1 MIPFEWIAQA
11 DERIAPHIV
20 RTPLTH
26 DAARNLYVKWENRQ
40 KTGSFKARGALNK
53 ILGLEDWER
62 EAGIVTASA
71 GNHGQGVAL
80 AGQLTGA
87 QVTCFVSEHAVPVK
101 VDAIRALG
109 AEIVAV
115 AGGYPEAEAAGR
127 KFAFENQKTWVSP
140 YNDGQVIAG
149 QGTIGLEVV
158 DQITHPSLR
167 PSGSNL
173 PVQRGDCFAAN
184 ARNDGGN
191 LTYIVPVSG
200 GGLIAG
206 IGAALARL
214 SPRPRLVG
222 VQPEAAPFMHA
233 LFYRGSQDGI
243 PDLPSLADG
252 LTGAVESDSVT
263 IPMVKQLVDEIVLVS
278 EEDIAR
284 AVAFAF
290 TEYGETIEPSGA
302 VTIAAALREVERNA
316 CPERSRRD
324 IPLRGNAA
332 GYHPAPLV
340 AIVSGGNIQPEVHAR
355 IVAEYAGEARA

>member
-1 MIPFEWIAQA
+1 MIPSEWLDQA

-53 ILGLEDWER
+53 ILALEDWER

-87 QVTCFVSEHAVPVK
+87 RVTCFVSEHAVPVK

-109 AEIVAV
+109 AEIVVV

-127 KFAFENQKTWVSP
+127 KFAMENHKTWVSP
-140 YNDGQVIAG
+140 YNDGHVIAG
-149 QGTIGLEVV
+149 QGTVALEVV
-158 DQITHPSLR
+158 DQIA
-167 PSGSNL
+167 NL
-173 PVQRGDCFAAN
+173 IGAGQI
-184 ARNDGGN
+184 GN
-191 LTYIVPVSG
+191 LTYMVPVSG

-206 IGAALARL
+206 IGAALTRL

-222 VQPEAAPFMHA
+222 VQPETAPFMHG
-233 LFYRGSQDGI
+233 LFYRGSQADI

-263 IPMVKQLVDEIVLVS
+263 IPMVKQLVDEIILVS
-278 EEDIAR
+278 EEEIAR

-290 TEYGETIEPSGA
+290 HEYGETIEPSGA
-302 VTIAAALREVERNA
+302 VTIAAALRGSVGTG
-316 CPERSRRD
+316 SQ
-324 IPLRGNAA
+324 L
-332 GYHPAPLV
+332 

-355 IVAEYAGEARA
+355 IVADYAEEARG

>member
-1 MIPFEWIAQA
+1 MIPSEWLDQA

-26 DAARNLYVKWENRQ
+26 DAARNLYIKWENRQ

-53 ILGLEDWER
+53 ILALENWER

-87 QVTCFVSEHAVPVK
+87 RVTCFVSEHAVPVK

-115 AGGYPEAEAAGR
+115 AGGYPEAESAGR
-127 KFAFENQKTWVSP
+127 KFAAEHQKTWVSP
-140 YNDGQVIAG
+140 YNDEQVIAG
-149 QGTIGLEVV
+149 QGTIGLE
-158 DQITHPSLR
+158 IMSALT
-167 PSGSNL
+167 SGAS
-173 PVQRGDCFAAN
+173 PVIGRGE
-184 ARNDGGN
+184 
-191 LTYIVPVSG
+191 LTVLVPVSG

-206 IGAALARL
+206 IGAALTRL
-214 SPRPRLVG
+214 TPRPRLVG
-222 VQPEAAPFMHA
+222 VQPETAPFMHG
-233 LFYRGSQDGI
+233 LFYRGTQDGI

-252 LTGAVESDSVT
+252 LTGVVESDSVT
-263 IPMVKQLVDEIVLVS
+263 IPMVKQLVDEIILVS

-290 TEYGETIEPSGA
+290 YEYGETVEPSGA
-302 VTIAAALREVERNA
+302 VTLAA
-316 CPERSRRD
+316 S
-324 IPLRGNAA
+324 LRGLA
-332 GYHPAPLV
+332 GSGPQV
-340 AIVSGGNIQPEVHAR
+340 VVVSGGNIQPEVHAR
-355 IVAEYAGEARA
+355 IVADYAGEARA

>member
-1 MIPFEWIAQA
+1 MIPSEWLDQA

-26 DAARNLYVKWENRQ
+26 DAARNLYIKWENRQ

-53 ILGLEDWER
+53 ILGLENWER

-101 VDAIRALG
+101 VEAIRALG
-109 AEIVAV
+109 AEIVSV

-127 KFAFENQKTWVSP
+127 KFATENQKTWVSP
-140 YNDGQVIAG
+140 YNDEQVIAG

-158 DQITHPSLR
+158 DQIA
-167 PSGSNL
+167 NL
-173 PVQRGDCFAAN
+173 I
-184 ARNDGGN
+184 GGGQIAN
-191 LTYIVPVSG
+191 LTYLVPVSG

-206 IGAALARL
+206 IGTALTRPE
-214 SPRPRLVG
+214 PRPRLLG
-222 VQPEAAPFMHA
+222 VQPKTAPFMHG
-233 LFYRGSQDGI
+233 LFYRGSQAGI

-252 LTGAVESDSVT
+252 LTGAVEADSVT
-263 IPMVKQLVDEIVLVS
+263 IPMVRQLVDEIVLVS
-278 EEDIAR
+278 EEEIAG

-290 TEYGETIEPSGA
+290 IEYGETIEPSGA
-302 VTIAAALREVERNA
+302 VTIAAALREV
-316 CPERSRRD
+316 
-324 IPLRGNAA
+324 A
-332 GYHPAPLV
+332 GSGPQV

-355 IVAEYAGEARA
+355 IVADYARKAHA